1 MSARVA
7 TARAV
12 AVPYVMSR
20 LLVLGSLVLTRH
32 VFDTLHL
39 RRPIQLRGGLFG
51 WDAAFYRD
59 IARGGYDAVDK
70 TGLRFF
76 PLVPLLARAV
86 AWLPGIDAGLGLLIV
101 ANLSALLAGVV
112 LYRLAWW
119 ERHDSDLCRRALW
132 IAYLAPPAFVLVM
145 GYAEA
150 TLMVFGAVVL
160 LAARTRRWWIAAVAG
175 FLAGITRPV
184 GALVAIPILVEALR
198 ERRRLRASEIVAR
211 VVAVVAPL
219 AGATSYLLWARS
231 RTGDFLYPLRVQE
244 RADLRGGWVDPIR
257 SVGHAVHEAFTGDHV
272 SAGIHA
278 ITAAILVVL
287 LVVLARRW
295 PLSYTA
301 YAGATLLLALSS
313 RNLDS
318 IERYSLSTV
327 PFVLAAADIVATEAR
342 ERIVLVLLGAGL
354 IAASIL
360 SFTGLM
366 VP

>member
-1 MSARVA
+1 
-7 TARAV
+7 V
-12 AVPYVMSR
+12 AVPYVTSR
-20 LLVLGSLVLTRH
+20 LLVLGSLALSRH
-32 VFDTLHL
+32 VFTTLHVA
-39 RRPIQLRGGLFG
+39 RPVQLRAGLFG
-51 WDAAFYRD
+51 WDAAWYRD

-101 ANLSALLAGVV
+101 ANFSALIAGVL
-112 LYRLAWW
+112 LYRVAWW
-119 ERHDSDLCRRALW
+119 ERHDADLCRRALW

-150 TLMVFGAVVL
+150 TLMVFGALVL
-160 LAARTRRWWIAAVAG
+160 FAARSRRWWVAAIAG
-175 FLAGITRPV
+175 FLAGLTRPV
-184 GALVAIPILVEALR
+184 GVLLAIPAFVEAVRDR
-198 ERRRLRASEIVAR
+198 ERLARSDLVAR
-211 VVAVVAPL
+211 VAAVVAPV
-219 AGATSYLLWARS
+219 AGTASYLLWARS
-231 RTGDFLYPLRVQE
+231 RTGDFLYPIRVQE
-244 RADLRGGWVDPIR
+244 EASRRGGWVDPIR
-257 SVGHAVHEAFTGDHV
+257 GVGHAVHEAFTGDHV

-278 ITAAILVVL
+278 ITAAILIGL

-295 PLSYTA
+295 PPSYTA

-327 PFVLAAADIVATEAR
+327 PFLLAAADIVNTEAR
-342 ERIVLVLLGAGL
+342 ERVVLVLLGAG
-354 IAASIL
+354 IVAASIL
-360 SFTGLM
+360 AFTGVL

>member
-1 MSARVA
+1 VSARVA

-12 AVPYVMSR
+12 AVPYVTSR
-20 LLVLGSLVLTRH
+20 LLVIGSLALSRH
-32 VFDTLHL
+32 VFTTLHL
-39 RRPIQLRGGLFG
+39 RRPVQLRAGLLG
-51 WDAAFYRD
+51 WDAAWYRD

-119 ERHDSDLCRRALW
+119 ERHDADLCRRALW
-132 IAYLAPPAFVLVM
+132 IAYLAPPAFVFVM

-160 LAARTRRWWIAAVAG
+160 FAARTRRWWIAAAAG

-184 GALVAIPILVEALR
+184 GVLVAIPTLVEALR
-198 ERRRLRASEIVAR
+198 DRRRLGTSELVAR
-211 VVAVVAPL
+211 VVAVLAPI
-219 AGATSYLLWARS
+219 AGTASYLLWARS
-231 RTGDFLYPLRVQE
+231 RTGDFFYPLRVQE
-244 RADLRGGWVDPIR
+244 EASRRGGWVDPIR
-257 SVGHAVHEAFTGDHV
+257 GVGHAVHEAFAGDHV

-278 ITAAILVVL
+278 ITAAILVLL

-295 PLSYTA
+295 PSSYTA

-318 IERYSLSTV
+318 IERYSLSTI
-327 PFVLAAADIVATEAR
+327 PFVLAAADIVGTEAR
-342 ERIVLVLLGAGL
+342 ERVVLVVLGAGL
-354 IAASIL
+354 VAASIL
-360 SFTGLM
+360 AFTGVM